1 MPLIERPSPTGPR
14 RTRIALCLCL
24 LLALLFYPSWPALD
38 PPFLGLRRPFWAA
51 VRRSDYCRRA
61 RVPGASADTLSA
73 SPGTCEPPRSIGP
86 ALSSAAACC
95 HRCAEW
101 SDCLAY
107 TWADNALVNACCM
120 YRDRNAPALA
130 DALPPAPAHTPSVFA
145 GPAGAD
151 EVLPGIPRFTLAER
165 GGAAEGGARVGLIN
179 GVVPALAL
187 PRLLTD
193 LPRLPTGAAS
203 VSSTIVGGARGF
215 RVFVHPLDI
224 DQSVSKAIVKDGA
237 WEGDLLKHIVDRLR
251 QVPERRGVFLDVGA
265 NLGFHSVAV
274 AAAGY
279 RVMSVEP
286 VPRNVDL
293 LTRSIVANGFQRRVK
308 VYATAVTDE
317 YPRGDEGGAGGA
329 GGAVP
334 LGGDGGR
341 TACMHSQK
349 HNQGH
354 SFIDG
359 VSNEVDA
366 GTPCQEVP
374 LHTLDETI
382 GLRGDILTMKIDIE
396 GYEYHALKGFRRL
409 LARAPPCFVF
419 MEVVPSLLN
428 VKSDHQDRDLLL
440 YLERVAGYDIYS
452 NSGNFLWRFKQ
463 VDAEKIKELPW
474 LVQGHWLVNLY
485 LEQRDL
491 TKCIDRVHTWGGV
504 EGPEVDS
511 GLFN

>member
-1 MPLIERPSPTGPR
+1 
-14 RTRIALCLCL
+14 
-24 LLALLFYPSWPALD
+24 
-38 PPFLGLRRPFWAA
+38 
-51 VRRSDYCRRA
+51 
-61 RVPGASADTLSA
+61 
-73 SPGTCEPPRSIGP
+73 
-86 ALSSAAACC
+86 
-95 HRCAEW
+95 
-101 SDCLAY
+101 
-107 TWADNALVNACCM
+107 
-120 YRDRNAPALA
+120 
-130 DALPPAPAHTPSVFA
+130 
-145 GPAGAD
+145 
-151 EVLPGIPRFTLAER
+151 
-165 GGAAEGGARVGLIN
+165 
-179 GVVPALAL
+179 
-187 PRLLTD
+187 
-193 LPRLPTGAAS
+193 
-203 VSSTIVGGARGF
+203 
-215 RVFVHPLDI
+215 
-224 DQSVSKAIVKDGA
+224 
-237 WEGDLLKHIVDRLR
+237 
-251 QVPERRGVFLDVGA
+251 
-265 NLGFHSVAV
+265 
-274 AAAGY
+274 
-279 RVMSVEP
+279 
-286 VPRNVDL
+286 
-293 LTRSIVANGFQRRVK
+293 
-308 VYATAVTDE
+308 
-317 YPRGDEGGAGGA
+317 
-329 GGAVP
+329 
-334 LGGDGGR
+334 
-341 TACMHSQK
+341 MHSQK

-511 GLFN
+511 GLFH